1 MSQPLFRIN
10 VRKGKK
16 GDRKKMTNKQFT
28 EISNKLDM
36 LTRLLALNLL
46 PGKKQQEQIILLN
59 RVGLQPKEIA
69 EMLDTTPNTVR
80 VTLSK
85 IRKNKK

>member
-1 MSQPLFRIN
+1 
-10 VRKGKK
+10 
-16 GDRKKMTNKQFT
+16 MTNKQFS
-28 EISNKLDM
+28 EILNKLDM

-46 PGKKQQEQIILLN
+46 EERKQQEQIILLN

-69 EMLDTTPNTVR
+69 EMIDTTPNTVR

-85 IRKNKK
+85 FRKSKK